1 MKAQDKTIMRVLMQT
16 EISNMSDREFKEI
29 IVRIITGLEKTVEV
43 MSETLNTEIHNT
55 EEIKVTI
62 NEMRNTL
69 GGMNSRIK
77 ESEE

>member
-1 MKAQDKTIMRVLMQT
+1 MRVLMQT

-43 MSETLNTEIHNT
+43 MSETLNTEIHNNT